1 MAHQGIVSRRARPG
15 RAAFAAV
22 CLAIALLPA
31 IARAADWLP
40 SWNDGASKARIV
52 DFVHAVTDPTSKQYV
67 PPSERIAVFD
77 NDGTLWTEQPMYFQ
91 LAFILD
97 RVKALA
103 PQHPEWRT
111 QEPFKSVLAGDM
123 AGVAAAGEHGLLEMM
138 AATHAGMTADEFRAI
153 VADWLATARHPRF
166 ARSYTELTYTPMK
179 ELLAYLRANGFKT
192 FIVSGGGVEFMRVF
206 SERVYGVPPEQVIG
220 SSIHTKYELRDGKP
234 VIVRLPEIEFIDD
247 KAGKPV
253 GIHRAIGRRP
263 ILAFGNSDG
272 DFEMLEYTTSAPGP
286 RLGLIVHHDDG
297 EREYAYDRQSSVG
310 RLERGLDEAAQR
322 GWVVVSMKDDWRR
335 VYDPERK

>member
-1 MAHQGIVSRRARPG
+1 MQRIHCYSRVLHVTRGAMLLLTLVSTVFP
-15 RAAFAAV
+15 
-22 CLAIALLPA
+22 ALVHA
-31 IARAADWLP
+31 EEWLT

-52 DFVHAVTDPTSKQYV
+52 SFVQSVTDPTSRTYL
-67 PPSERIAVFD
+67 PPAERIAVFD

-103 PQHPEWRT
+103 PQHPEWQT

-138 AATHAGMTADEFRAI
+138 AATHAGMTSDQFRVI
-153 VADWLATARHPRF
+153 VSDWLATARHPRF
-166 ARSYTELTYTPMK
+166 KRPYTELTYAPMK
-179 ELLAYLRANGFKT
+179 DLLAYLRANGFKT
-192 FIVSGGGVEFMRVF
+192 FIVSGGGVEFVRVF

-220 SSIHTKYELRDGKP
+220 SNIRTKYEVRDGKP
-234 VIVRLPEIEFIDD
+234 VILRLPEIEFIDD

-253 GIHRAIGRRP
+253 GINRHIGRLP

-310 RLERGLDEAAQR
+310 RLDRGLDEAAQR
-322 GWVVVSMKDDWRR
+322 GLVVVSMKDDWHRI
-335 VYDPERK
+335 YDPSGR